1 MSHDRLAR
9 GGPRNVLHAF
19 CVLVVSCGLSACDP
33 PWSAARAEKAKAP
46 ASSAESE
53 FSPPSSTRAPATS
66 FNASAKEEPAAVDEN
81 PPLPFEVEL
90 TPLESAGLPEGNAE
104 LAIRYENAETLG
116 DTVVFA
122 IDKREYRLKRDA
134 KDPKRFASLI
144 DFDFDR
150 FVEEQKARKELIAET
165 KEKTTLQ
172 FDGRELVKET
182 DFGFIAP
189 EVVEEARARMAPI
202 SIRAIDIQF
211 PPLPGMTPDKTLMI
225 TDLSVVQDPTRT
237 FDLCGNVGDPDGAWT
252 FKTLMTEMAN
262 ESSTGVNPAE
272 FVEDWLLSWD
282 VAHTIN
288 TFPVPARSRIRTLVL
303 DPWPRDADGRLDLNQ
318 SPMRLLSI
326 VNRVDLRS
334 TLMGSSPYGGANG
347 IPTDAGE
354 GRFVFGVVNRNNNGG
369 CSKMDFTVILEYGV
383 PIEQCG
389 LIRNYA
395 NEWVGLR
402 NLTLGSP
409 AYNAALQAITDQFT
423 SAGADSTKPNG
434 SAINQIRTNEVA
446 LTGYGLSTDPG
457 PIPEPLGRA
466 AIPQSGRWELREFE
480 LLEDGM
486 LHIVSTENTPHH
498 TLNNTS
504 LLTSVIN
511 SSVTPFPTTHLGQ
524 PFLTGST
531 LYSSTADA
539 AVWKAPGVINQNRH
553 LFSLNTCNA
562 CHGGET
568 RDNGHPAAVPA
579 DPTQDTKFVHITPRD
594 FNVQSELS
602 KFLRGRGTLAAP
614 TTFLK
619 DDPIFLTPRRSFG
632 DLRRRRTD
640 LAGLSVQSCTAT
652 GILQEALF
660 RPMREVH

>member
-1 MSHDRLAR
+1 MPTDI
-9 GGPRNVLHAF
+9 
-19 CVLVVSCGLSACDP
+19 
-33 PWSAARAEKAKAP
+33 
-46 ASSAESE
+46 
-53 FSPPSSTRAPATS
+53 
-66 FNASAKEEPAAVDEN
+66 
-81 PPLPFEVEL
+81 EL
-90 TPLESAGLPEGNAE
+90 TPLESAGYPEGNAE

-150 FVEEQKARKELIAET
+150 FVEEQRARKELIAET
-165 KEKTTLQ
+165 KEKTTPL
-172 FDGRELVKET
+172 FDGRELVKEA
-182 DFGFIAP
+182 DFRFIAP
-189 EVVEEARARMAPI
+189 EVVDEARARMAPI
-202 SIRAIDIQF
+202 SIRDIDILL

-237 FDLCGNVGDPDGAWT
+237 FDICGNVGDPDGAWT

-272 FVEDWLLSWD
+272 FVEDWLLSWN
-282 VAHTIN
+282 VTHTIN

-303 DPWPRDADGRLDLNQ
+303 DPWPRDANGRLDLNQ
-318 SPMRLLSI
+318 SPMRLLGI

-334 TLMGSSPYGGANG
+334 TLAGSSLYGGAHG
-347 IPTDAGE
+347 IPTNAGE
-354 GRFVFGVVNRNNNGG
+354 GRFVFGVVDRNKNGG

-383 PIEQCG
+383 PIQQCS

-395 NEWVGLR
+395 NEWIGLS

-409 AYNAALQAITDQFT
+409 TYNAALQSITDQFT
-423 SAGADSTKPNG
+423 LAGADSTKPNG

-446 LTGYGLSTDPG
+446 LTGYGIPIDIDPT
-457 PIPEPLGRA
+457 PEQLGRA
-466 AIPQSGRWELREFE
+466 AIPRSGRWELREFH
-480 LLEDGM
+480 LLDDRM
-486 LHIVSTENTPHH
+486 LHIVSTKNTPHH
-498 TLNNTS
+498 SWNNTP
-504 LLTSVIN
+504 LLASFIN
-511 SSVTPFPTTHLGQ
+511 SGVTVVPTTYLGQ

-531 LYSSTADA
+531 INFSVADS
-539 AVWKAPGVINQNRH
+539 AVWNAPGVDNQKRH
-553 LFSLNTCNA
+553 RFSLNTCNA

-568 RDNGHPAAVPA
+568 RDNGHPLPIPV
-579 DPTQDTKFVHITPRD
+579 DPRDDTKFVHIDVRD

-602 KFLRGRGTLAAP
+602 KFLTGRGTLAAP